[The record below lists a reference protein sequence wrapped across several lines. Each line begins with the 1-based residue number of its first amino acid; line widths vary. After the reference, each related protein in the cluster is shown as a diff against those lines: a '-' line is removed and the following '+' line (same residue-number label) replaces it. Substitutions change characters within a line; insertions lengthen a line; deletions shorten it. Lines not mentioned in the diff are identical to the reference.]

1 MKKNK
6 LTKKH
11 QLIIGIT
18 TLVLLIGSVG
28 GYAMYSKQV
37 QASEID
43 EAQKK
48 VNVLFSDTA
57 HTKLA
62 DSVTKHKLDEATK
75 EVEDVKSVSE
85 QKELLSEITSAEKML
100 DNQVKAEKAVSNLY
114 QENDKAKFADTVSN
128 ASIDSAKKLT
138 DEVTNENENKKLTTQ
153 IADIEKK
160 FKAYQKAGTATN
172 DLFTD
177 NKKTTI
183 KHSVKQENIDA
194 VKKQVN
200 LIANDSKK
208 MAVTN
213 NLTKAQKLFNKRNQA
228 KKEAEVVK
236 QQEITEQQA
245 EEQNQTQ
252 GGTESSGS
260 SEQSESAGSG
270 NDNASNSSGSSSESS
285 NKSGSSNKT
294 SGGSTNGNSNNSE
307 PKSSSSKSS
316 NGSKSS
322 SSKSSGSSSSS
333 KGSSSN
339 GGGSS
344 KSSGGSSS
352 SKGTVVEEN
361 EMGGT
366 NIYEGW

>member
-1 MKKNK
+1 MKKIK

-28 GYAMYSKQV
+28 GYAIYSKQV

-160 FKAYQKAGTATN
+160 FKAYQTADKATN

-183 KHSVKQENIDA
+183 KDSVKQENIDV

-200 LIANDSKK
+200 MIANDSKK
-208 MAVTN
+208 TAVTK
-213 NLTKAQKLFNKRNQA
+213 NLTKAQNLLNQRNQA
-228 KKEAEVVK
+228 EKEAEVAK
-236 QQEITEQQA
+236 QQEIV
-245 EEQNQTQ
+245 EEQTEALDQTQ
-252 GGTESSGS
+252 NGTESSD
-260 SEQSESAGSG
+260 QSGNEGAG
-270 NDNASNSSGSSSESS
+270 NDNASNSSSSKGSSKSS
-285 NKSGSSNKT
+285 SSDKT

-316 NGSKSS
+316 SGSKSS

>member
-1 MKKNK
+1 MKKIK

-48 VNVLFSDTA
+48 VNVLFSDTT

-62 DSVTKHKLDEATK
+62 DSVTKHKLDEAIK

-85 QKELLSEITSAEKML
+85 QKELLSEIASAEKML
-100 DNQVKAEKAVSNLY
+100 DNQVKAEEAVSNLY

-128 ASIDSAKKLT
+128 ASIEEAKKLS

-160 FKAYQKAGTATN
+160 FKAYQTADKATN
-172 DLFTD
+172 DLFSD
-177 NKKTTI
+177 NKKTAI
-183 KHSVKQENIDA
+183 KDSVKQENIDA

-208 MAVTN
+208 IAVTK
-213 NLTKAQKLFNKRNQA
+213 NLTKAQDLLNQRNQA
-228 KKEAEVVK
+228 EKEEVAK
-236 QQEITEQQA
+236 QKEVTEQQT
-245 EEQNQTQ
+245 ETQ
-252 GGTESSGS
+252 KQAQQFTGSSGS
-260 SEQSESAGSG
+260 NEQSNGATSGKDNYSNGS
-270 NDNASNSSGSSSESS
+270 ASNSSGSSKSSSSGSSNSSGNYGGNSS
-285 NKSGSSNKT
+285 NKSSDGSS
-294 SGGSTNGNSNNSE
+294 STN
-307 PKSSSSKSS
+307 K
-316 NGSKSS
+316 
-322 SSKSSGSSSSS
+322 SGSSSSS
-333 KGSSSN
+333 SKGNSNSSSGSSST
-339 GGGSS
+339 G
-344 KSSGGSSS
+344 K
-352 SKGTVVEEN
+352 N
-361 EMGGT
+361 EKGGT
-366 NIYEGW
+366 NYNINDDELTNEGENENGGTDYSWGW

>member
-1 MKKNK
+1 MKKIK

-160 FKAYQKAGTATN
+160 FKAYQTADKATN
-172 DLFTD
+172 DLFKD

-183 KHSVKQENIDA
+183 KDSVKQENIDA

-200 LIANDSKK
+200 MIANDSKK
-208 MAVTN
+208 MAVTK
-213 NLTKAQKLFNKRNQA
+213 NLTQVQNLFNKRNQA
-228 KKEAEVVK
+228 EKEAEVAK

-260 SEQSESAGSG
+260 SEQSGSAG

-316 NGSKSS
+316 SGSKSS

-333 KGSSSN
+333 KGSSSD

-344 KSSGGSSS
+344 KSSGGSNS